1 MYCKKV
7 KILTNKKSDSKL
19 KSMFEIYYIF
29 GMEEKI

>member
-19 KSMFEIYYIF
+19 RSMFKIFYIF